1 MRDTPAAAAAA
12 PSERSP
18 LLQRLA
24 GQTDVQETDLAPQ
37 GSARAAPA
45 RQLAPD
51 LLRGFLMVAMASDHI
66 AVILGAYP
74 HGTAVASEAA
84 STVVTQWSDTE
95 PFLLRTLTHLCA
107 PGFAM
112 LMGMGL
118 AYWSA
123 SRNARGTPPREQ
135 VSHLLKRGLALLLV
149 NQVTFLLLS
158 VRPPYFIVFNA
169 VLWAL
174 AIDYVC
180 VGGMTIAI
188 EHWLQPTL
196 GLRFA
201 RPPPEPL
208 PSEASKAK
216 ADGERHASMFV
227 DAVLLL
233 LSAVSLW
240 ANVWTSD
247 NQGACTAAEAHT
259 TAGWPASAEWCRLD
273 APRFWYKLAFGV
285 VQCVNIHVM
294 SAFPPIGWLSFVLFG
309 LLYGRVLVRARW
321 ARHTVGVFNAS
332 LAVIFGGLFAA
343 TRLLQFGNLSTDCL
357 RTPDQLGLPA
367 GANQYLASWRSFLYV
382 TKYPPSPAY
391 AFLTLSA
398 CFLLLALF
406 SLPVP
411 ALFSAAL
418 LPFGQTPLFYYAAH
432 QIVIQ
437 LLAFVIIPSPLAHQL
452 PPWAREGRGIGLGAV
467 YYCTYAG
474 LMVLMWFA
482 CSAYGRWK
490 SSKGADSIWRFL

>member
-1 MRDTPAAAAAA
+1 
-12 PSERSP
+12 
-18 LLQRLA
+18 
-24 GQTDVQETDLAPQ
+24 
-37 GSARAAPA
+37 
-45 RQLAPD
+45 
-51 LLRGFLMVAMASDHI
+51 
-66 AVILGAYP
+66 VILGAYP

-382 TKYPPSPAY
+382 TKVRSHRRHHYAVSLISSVAVPAIAGVCLPD
-391 AFLTLSA
+391 AFGLLSA
-398 CFLLLALF
+398 AGALLAAGSGAVLGRAAAIR
-406 SLPVP
+406 PD
-411 ALFSAAL
+411 AAL
-418 LPFGQTPLFYYAAH
+418 LLRGAPDRHSAARVGQICGWSDRAELTSFC
-432 QIVIQ
+432 
-437 LLAFVIIPSPLAHQL
+437 PSL
-452 PPWAREGRGIGLGAV
+452 
-467 YYCTYAG
+467 
-474 LMVLMWFA
+474 
-482 CSAYGRWK
+482 
-490 SSKGADSIWRFL
+490 